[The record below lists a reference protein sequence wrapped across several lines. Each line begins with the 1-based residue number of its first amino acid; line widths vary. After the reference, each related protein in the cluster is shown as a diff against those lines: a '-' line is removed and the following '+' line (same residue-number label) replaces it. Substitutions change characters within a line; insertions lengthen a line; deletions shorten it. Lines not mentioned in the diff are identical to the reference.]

1 MNKETKIGVVTFAVL
16 CVLALLCAALHPFER
31 FHSDSIHV
39 QAIMTNAQGIRAGA
53 RVLYKGVDIG
63 EIQETSVKDGK
74 AVLILKLTK
83 DVHVPKD
90 ADISIDTKG
99 VVGDSYVKIDEGH
112 DSSGYLG
119 NGDVL
124 IEHPSDKVDRLLQ
137 KADKLMKT
145 AGDTA
150 NTIQQLKNQ

>member
-1 MNKETKIGVVTFAVL
+1 MNKETKIGLVTFAVL
-16 CVLALLCAALHPFER
+16 CVIGLLCAVFHPLER
-31 FHSDSIHV
+31 FHSDYIHV
-39 QAIMTNAQGIRAGA
+39 QAVMTNAQGIRAGA
-53 RVLYKGVDIG
+53 QVLYKGVYIG
-63 EIQETSVKDGK
+63 EVQETGVKDGK
-74 AVLILKLTK
+74 AVLILKLK
-83 DVHVPKD
+83 RDMHVPKD

-99 VVGDSYVKIDEGH
+99 VVGDSYVRIDEGH

-137 KADKLMKT
+137 KADRLMKS

-150 NTIQQLKNQ
+150 NHIQQLKNQ